1 MFPVTSR
8 YYGIETAVLKTAEGK
23 EIAYLRRRFLPPVEK
38 TVVLAEHTVTQ
49 DERLD
54 NITARYLVDP
64 EQFWRLC
71 DANNAMRPE
80 ELTEVIGCSLIIPL
94 PQGGQ

>member
-1 MFPVTSR
+1 MFVTTSR
-8 YYGIETAVLKTAEGK
+8 YYGIATAVLKTAEGK
-23 EIAYLRRRFLPPVEK
+23 EIAYVRRRFLPPAEEM
-38 TVVLAEHTVTQ
+38 VVMAEHTVIQ

-71 DANNAMRPE
+71 DANNAMRPD
-80 ELTEVIGCSLIIPL
+80 ELTEVIGRRLIIPL

>member
-1 MFPVTSR
+1 MFTATSR
-8 YYGIETAVLKTAEGK
+8 YYGIEKAVFKTGEGK
-23 EIAYLRRRFLPPVEK
+23 EIAYLRRRFLPLPEGL
-38 TVVLAEHTVTQ
+38 LAIGEHTVAQ

-54 NITARYLVDP
+54 NITARYLIDP

-71 DANNAMRPE
+71 DANNAMHPE
-80 ELTEVIGCSLIIPL
+80 ELTESIGRRLIIPL